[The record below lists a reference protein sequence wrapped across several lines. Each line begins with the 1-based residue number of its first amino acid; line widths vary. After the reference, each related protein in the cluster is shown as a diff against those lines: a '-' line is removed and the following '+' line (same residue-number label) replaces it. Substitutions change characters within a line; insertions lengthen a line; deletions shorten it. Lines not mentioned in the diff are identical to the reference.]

1 MREARLNRWS
11 AVKLTAAAAL
21 ALLGLFITFDGWA
34 DILHIAYVDEEASH
48 IFLVLPIC
56 AWLIWVRR
64 LRLRYCKVRPSYLG
78 AAIVAAG
85 WAMSAFGYRN
95 SVQALFHAGSVVVV
109 VGCVITVLGRDLLLR
124 FLPAFFVL
132 VFLVPVPGRIR
143 QKVSIPMMGMT
154 ARVTQTVSE
163 YLGVPVER
171 SGNQLSINGK
181 PVGIIEACNGL
192 RMVFAL
198 VLVSYAFAFGEP
210 LRNYVRLIILVAS
223 PISAMLCNVVRLVPT
238 LWMYGYAH
246 ESVADQ
252 FHNFAGWAMLGVAFL
267 VLMGIIRVLRWAMI
281 PVGHYTLAASG

>member
-1 MREARLNRWS
+1 MRRTLPYRWS
-11 AVKLTAAAAL
+11 ARKLAAAGLL
-21 ALLGLFITFDGWA
+21 ALIGLLITIDGWA
-34 DILHIAYVDEEASH
+34 DIFHIAWVDEESSH

-64 LRLRYCKVRPSYLG
+64 LRLRYCQVKPSYVG
-78 AAIVAAG
+78 VAIIALG
-85 WAMSAFGYRN
+85 WAMSSFGYRN
-95 SVQALFHAGSVVVV
+95 AVQALFHGGSVLVV

-132 VFLVPVPGRIR
+132 VFLIPVPGRIR
-143 QKVSIPMMGMT
+143 QKVSIPMMSTT
-154 ARVTQTVSE
+154 ARITQTVSE

-181 PVGIIEACNGL
+181 PVGIVEACNGL

-210 LRNYVRLIILVAS
+210 LRNYVRLIILIAS

-238 LWMYGYAH
+238 LWAYGFAH
-246 ESVADQ
+246 ESFADQ

-267 VLMGIIRVLRWAMI
+267 TLMGIIRLLRWAMI
-281 PVGHYTLAASG
+281 PVGHYTLAASV